1 VRVVSEIGAF
11 PPSEPLHTWSV
22 KPASGIDEVRVT
34 TATELNK
41 YFEMI
46 NRRLPT
52 RMSASI
58 EWLRKPS
65 SFSARLIAALLLIL
79 GGFFSFLP
87 ILGVWM
93 LPLGLMLIAQDLP
106 FLQKPLVKTFE
117 WVEAKWRWLKVK
129 LEKRSLALPMDD
141 SRSLKEPR

>member
-1 VRVVSEIGAF
+1 MRSGLF
-11 PPSEPLHTWSV
+11 PHPEPLHTWSV
-22 KPASGIDEVRVT
+22 KPANGIDEGRVT
-34 TATELNK
+34 STTELNK

-46 NRRLPT
+46 NRRLPK
-52 RMSASI
+52 RIAASI

-65 SFSARLIAALLLIL
+65 SFSARLTAALLLIL

-129 LEKRSLALPMDD
+129 LEKRSLALPTDD
-141 SRSLKEPR
+141 SRALKEPR

>member
-1 VRVVSEIGAF
+1 M
-11 PPSEPLHTWSV
+11 
-22 KPASGIDEVRVT
+22 T
-34 TATELNK
+34 TTTELDA

-46 NRRLPT
+46 NRRLPK

-65 SFSARLIAALLLIL
+65 SFSARLTAALLLIL

-87 ILGVWM
+87 VLGVWM

-106 FLQKPLVKTFE
+106 FLRKPLVKTFK

-129 LEKRSLALPMDD
+129 LEKRSLALPTDD
-141 SRSLKEPR
+141 SRSLKERQRRSQIQSTGHRV

>member
-1 VRVVSEIGAF
+1 M
-11 PPSEPLHTWSV
+11 
-22 KPASGIDEVRVT
+22 T
-34 TATELNK
+34 TTTELNK
-41 YFEMI
+41 YFDMI

-65 SFSARLIAALLLIL
+65 SFTARLIAAVLLIL

-106 FLQKPLVKTFE
+106 FLQKPLVKAFK

-129 LEKRSLALPMDD
+129 LEKRSLTLPRDN
-141 SRSLKEPR
+141 SRSVREPR

>member
-1 VRVVSEIGAF
+1 
-11 PPSEPLHTWSV
+11 
-22 KPASGIDEVRVT
+22 VT
-34 TATELNK
+34 TTTELNK

-46 NRRLPT
+46 NRRLPK

-65 SFSARLIAALLLIL
+65 SFSARLTAALLLIL

-106 FLQKPLVKTFE
+106 FLQKPLVKTFK

-129 LEKRSLALPMDD
+129 LDFGASSVEPIDRQPSIPSCRSATACQSAALPTT
-141 SRSLKEPR
+141 STGS

>member
-1 VRVVSEIGAF
+1 M
-11 PPSEPLHTWSV
+11 
-22 KPASGIDEVRVT
+22 T
-34 TATELNK
+34 TTTELNK

-106 FLQKPLVKTFE
+106 FLQKPLVKTFK
-117 WVEAKWRWLKVK
+117 WVEAKGWLQVK
-129 LEKRSLALPMDD
+129 LEKRSLAFPPDD
-141 SRSLKEPR
+141 SRPPKKKR

>member
-1 VRVVSEIGAF
+1 
-11 PPSEPLHTWSV
+11 LHTWSV
-22 KPASGIDEVRVT
+22 KPANGIDEVRVT

-106 FLQKPLVKTFE
+106 FLQKPLVKTFK

-129 LEKRSLALPMDD
+129 LEKRSLALPTDD

>member
-1 VRVVSEIGAF
+1 
-11 PPSEPLHTWSV
+11 
-22 KPASGIDEVRVT
+22 
-34 TATELNK
+34 
-41 YFEMI
+41 
-46 NRRLPT
+46 
-52 RMSASI
+52 MSASI

-65 SFSARLIAALLLIL
+65 SFSARLTAALLLIL

-106 FLQKPLVKTFE
+106 FLQKPLVKTFK

-129 LEKRSLALPMDD
+129 LDFDASSVEPIDRQHSIPSCRSATACQSAALPTT
-141 SRSLKEPR
+141 STGS

>member
-1 VRVVSEIGAF
+1 MTS
-11 PPSEPLHTWSV
+11 T
-22 KPASGIDEVRVT
+22 
-34 TATELNK
+34 TELNK

-46 NRRLPT
+46 NRRLPK
-52 RMSASI
+52 RIAASI

-106 FLQKPLVKTFE
+106 FLQKPLVKTFK

-129 LEKRSLALPMDD
+129 LETRSLALPTDD

>member
-1 VRVVSEIGAF
+1 
-11 PPSEPLHTWSV
+11 
-22 KPASGIDEVRVT
+22 VT
-34 TATELNK
+34 TTTELNK
-41 YFEMI
+41 YFDMI

-65 SFSARLIAALLLIL
+65 SFTARLIAAVLLIL

-106 FLQKPLVKTFE
+106 FLQKPLVKAFK

-129 LEKRSLALPMDD
+129 LEKRSLTLPRDN
-141 SRSLKEPR
+141 SRSVREPR